1 MKSEGFKACKMKILL
16 TEEILTRRSKN
27 NNRNS
32 NRSSRNVSPSSANP
46 TNGQTQS
53 NNSSSL
59 FNCSN
64 AFDNFVGL
72 ALKGLK

>member
-1 MKSEGFKACKMKILL
+1 MKSEGLKACKMKILL

-53 NNSSSL
+53 NNSSAL
-59 FNCSN
+59 FNCSI